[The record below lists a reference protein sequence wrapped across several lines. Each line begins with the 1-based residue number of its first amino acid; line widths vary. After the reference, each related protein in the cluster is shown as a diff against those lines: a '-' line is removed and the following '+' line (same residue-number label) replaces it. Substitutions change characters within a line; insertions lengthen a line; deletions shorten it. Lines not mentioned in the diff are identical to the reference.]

1 MICSEDTVGHWQEGI
16 RLTVTL
22 VQVNE
27 IRHYVWEGAH
37 RALADTL
44 ALRAVWKHKPYK
56 L

>member
-27 IRHYVWEGAH
+27 NQ
-37 RALADTL
+37 AL
-44 ALRAVWKHKPYK
+44 
-56 L
+56 